1 MTDILCELPE
11 GYVPSEKEEYM
22 NIKQLEYFR
31 RKLLEWK
38 KELTE
43 GNDVLKYLK
52 EETNP
57 GTDFGDRVAVENDVR
72 CEMRTKSREAKLIA
86 KIDAA
91 LLRIKNGTYGY
102 CEMTGA
108 PIGVKR
114 LMARPV
120 ATLSIEAQEQH
131 EKEEKQKLDI

>member
-1 MTDILCELPE
+1 MDDILCELPE
-11 GYVPSEKEEYM
+11 GYEPSEDEDYM
-22 NIKQLEYFR
+22 NAKQLEFFR
-31 RKLLEWK
+31 KMLIQWKSDLEVN
-38 KELTE
+38 
-43 GNDVLKYLK
+43 NDVLKYLK

-57 GTDFGDRVAVENDVR
+57 GTDFGDRASVENDVH
-72 CEMRTKSREAKLIA
+72 CELRTKSREAKLVA

-108 PIGVKR
+108 PIGIKR

-131 EKEEKQKLDI
+131 EREEKAKL

>member
-1 MTDILCELPE
+1 MDLCKLPE
-11 GYVPSEKEEYM
+11 GYVPSEDEEYM
-22 NIKQLEYFR
+22 NPKQLEFFKQ
-31 RKLLEWK
+31 KLLKWK
-38 KELTE
+38 QDLVD
-43 GNDVLKYLK
+43 GRDVLEYLK

-57 GTDFGDRVAVENDVR
+57 GTDFGDRAAVENDMR
-72 CEMRTKSREAKLIA
+72 CELRTKNRQAKLIS

-91 LLRIKNGTYGY
+91 LLRIQNGTYGY

-114 LMARPV
+114 LMARPI

-131 EKEEKQKLDI
+131 EQEEKQGSN